1 MPPYSQY
8 INWTIENFTSK
19 SVNYNYLDIQDLAII
34 AFNIF
39 MQNNGSKFIYNAKII
54 KKFLFMAGFKHIKKH
69 SIGQSD
75 YKVLRN
81 LERFKTKI
89 PVWINKLEMDVFE
102 AGK

>member
-1 MPPYSQY
+1 
-8 INWTIENFTSK
+8 
-19 SVNYNYLDIQDLAII
+19 
-34 AFNIF
+34 
-39 MQNNGSKFIYNAKII
+39 
-54 KKFLFMAGFKHIKKH
+54 MAGFKHIKKH

-81 LERFKTKI
+81 LERFKTKT